1 MSEEASPGSGV
12 AKKFLERE
20 KALPN
25 ETNLNWDES
34 KARISLHTVSSKRG
48 HGSPDDD
55 LSLLHPDTEKQEHAQ
70 KKKQSPDSKTG
81 TELSASVRQIQLK
94 HKGTYWVELRVE
106 VLGSDGKPNKGYN
119 GGVVASLVFA
129 DEADPQRSNKKA
141 ISHDVVKRSRERA
154 VRIASKVAVDGVAIL
169 HFSPPFDGNYSFSI
183 TCGGCKDKIN
193 TEKHYFVAGTHAA
206 LRIVTQPSGAK
217 SGTVLEQ
224 QPAVQIQDRNG
235 LPIHESIIV
244 KATVVPHNGEDHE
257 ISSMPYWTLK
267 TNKNGYARADGISV
281 NRAGE
286 HVIHFTATLWG
297 DTVLHASS
305 APFEIV
311 PGPAVASAFSLKP
324 PSRVLVR
331 EPFSVVLSIVD
342 SQGNET
348 TNPPE
353 LYRGGTPLEVHLHAF
368 DEAGKKVMLNGQAT
382 CTLCKE
388 GNADSSATVDVVSVS
403 RVHIYPLPLLV
414 EPRTED
420 NSGGS
425 LPKEG
430 WGQLRIS
437 LKAEDWMLGAPQK
450 PVWVAVRDI
459 SLFAPLSGLT
469 PEDGAKY
476 LRVEPTR
483 LLFSVDAATAV
494 QTFYVQPLVTLP
506 LQPWSPGV
514 VVGSEGLSQ
523 PLAGIFIA
531 AFSITFDV
539 FSDDPSWNSEAVVF
553 DIPSPALLRGTGLIH
568 NSGPKNVTVYTKDSD
583 MYEVLASFPKQQLVR
598 EGEEVSKA
606 CDRSILK
613 PLLSICWTRFR
624 DIGAQYSVQPETL
637 HFSAGNWQE
646 EQTVVLK
653 VDQDDFAP
661 AENEFLL
668 KGSVTGSALRTVL
681 LRHELFSTEALNYWR
696 MRGGAEVT
704 FSVWDDD
711 IAGVEWHTSTH
722 ELIEKDELKLAFRL
736 RSRPL
741 ADVRLELLCEGMEVT
756 SQDQKSLTRDNT
768 STHVDSS
775 VSNELRRVTVAPTE
789 WRTQRSFTLQLQ
801 NGIDESIGVLGDHQG
816 DSVDHRRGLASRGFV
831 IPLAVSRLPIQHE
844 AWTVHEH
851 PARISI
857 VPCVG
862 GQYFRAGNQTAEC
875 LSCPPGHE
883 CPDPREPPKRC
894 PTDYMS
900 LGGLVACFPCPRG
913 FICPEGTAVP
923 RQLKSGFYHGI
934 TQAGED
940 VADSSTVALPC
951 PEGFYCVGGARPP
964 EPCLPGY
971 ISGKEASE
979 CSACPAGFM
988 CKTTRA
994 VDIEPCPKGSYSLK
1008 GEETCRPCPAGFA
1021 CASPQWRTPDDLL
1034 EVAYM
1039 EVACPTS
1046 STREHCFVPFTV
1058 ALPDNPTECVPC
1070 PAGHSCSKGAVERCP
1085 DFHYARLG
1093 DGLCRLCKGGYLCK
1107 GGADAPDEGE
1117 LVPVGYYR
1125 SDHDTSAHP
1134 CPNGTLG
1141 LVAGATSVQS
1151 CSPCPAGYTC
1161 ERTDNGGEYTRTVAR
1176 SCPKG
1181 HVCIPDA
1188 VPCPVNT
1195 VQPNLGS
1202 TATECDVCMSGT
1214 YTRGSGQVNC
1224 IACPTGYYCITGVGP
1239 LPCRYSTTP
1248 GSFPIER
1255 LDMCSRQPG
1264 EFVVQKKERM
1274 FTNTDTCPDGSTH
1287 PDNLNDGTGLFSMES
1302 YASCLS
1308 CPAGYACPGGPVPT
1322 KAEKC
1327 VRSM

>member
-494 QTFYVQPLVTLP
+494 QTFYVQP
-506 LQPWSPGV
+506 WSPGV

-598 EGEEVSKA
+598 EGEEITYTLRLSVP
-606 CDRSILK
+606 
-613 PLLSICWTRFR
+613 PLQSEVVTVRIIG
-624 DIGAQYSVQPETL
+624 DQGAQYSVQPETL

-801 NGIDESIGVLGDHQG
+801 NGIDESIGVLGDHPPG
-816 DSVDHRRGLASRGFV
+816 LSNVDDWTEWHMHFV
-831 IPLAVSRLPIQHE
+831 ISCSE
-844 AWTVHEH
+844 ADSAIFQTVCILKAFSKDKNYNTGRANAYYTTQKAALLEMH
-851 PARISI
+851 AIN
-857 VPCVG
+857 
-862 GQYFRAGNQTAEC
+862 YAGNQTAEC

-934 TQAGED
+934 
-940 VADSSTVALPC
+940 S
-951 PEGFYCVGGARPP
+951 
-964 EPCLPGY
+964 LPGY
-971 ISGKEASE
+971 ISGIEASE

-1039 EVACPTS
+1039 EGEGSGDSFTLNRREENLDSHSFIEQMDVELLLPCSVGYHSSEGEADCVPCGGPVACPTS

-1188 VPCPVNT
+1188 VPCPVKAA
-1195 VQPNLGS
+1195 L
-1202 TATECDVCMSGT
+1202 AALADVNFGL
-1214 YTRGSGQVNC
+1214 
-1224 IACPTGYYCITGVGP
+1224 CPVSSAWIQ
-1239 LPCRYSTTP
+1239 R
-1248 GSFPIER
+1248 
-1255 LDMCSRQPG
+1255 
-1264 EFVVQKKERM
+1264 
-1274 FTNTDTCPDGSTH
+1274 FTN
-1287 PDNLNDGTGLFSMES
+1287 
-1302 YASCLS
+1302 
-1308 CPAGYACPGGPVPT
+1308 V
-1322 KAEKC
+1322 KAL
-1327 VRSM
+1327 M